1 MSRKVVT
8 HRGKTRYKYT
18 PVVPQSRSRLSRL
31 RLGTPRRLPF
41 RESPRRSRGRARGRV
56 SVSRSFIYIYTER
69 ERKQAHKRQTNR
81 FHACFSVQIRS
92 TFDIHFTEQTYA
104 HSRATFDRFRYTH
117 TQHTKDESSGT
128 IGRIWH
134 FLRHARAA
142 VFKPKV
148 RRRRRRRGRETSML
162 LCYTTNTFPTDH
174 MPTIFDNYSK
184 NVTMRDGRV
193 VNLGT
198 VGYGGARRVRG
209 LSTAE
214 LFRGGLLYRRVFL
227 VRSGEFSER
236 GAKVVERVARKRR
249 RRRLF

>member
-41 RESPRRSRGRARGRV
+41 RESPRLSRGRARGRV

-69 ERKQAHKRQTNR
+69 EKTSAHLGG
-81 FHACFSVQIRS
+81 FHACFSVQIGS
-92 TFDIHFTEQTYA
+92 TFD
-104 HSRATFDRFRYTH
+104 TFYGTNLHTLERRLIVSDTH

-148 RRRRRRRGRETSML
+148 RRRRRRRGRENLHAAL
-162 LCYTTNTFPTDH
+162 LHDEHVPDRSH
-174 MPTIFDNYSK
+174 AD
-184 NVTMRDGRV
+184 D
-193 VNLGT
+193 
-198 VGYGGARRVRG
+198 
-209 LSTAE
+209 
-214 LFRGGLLYRRVFL
+214 FR
-227 VRSGEFSER
+227 
-236 GAKVVERVARKRR
+236 
-249 RRRLF
+249 

>member
-41 RESPRRSRGRARGRV
+41 RESPRPSRGRARGRV

-69 ERKQAHKRQTNR
+69 ERKQAHIE
-81 FHACFSVQIRS
+81 VVS
-92 TFDIHFTEQTYA
+92 TRVFLSKFARLSTHFTEQTYA

-117 TQHTKDESSGT
+117 IQRTKDESSGT

-148 RRRRRRRGRETSML
+148 RRRRRRRGRENLHAAL
-162 LCYTTNTFPTDH
+162 LHDEHVPDRSH
-174 MPTIFDNYSK
+174 AD
-184 NVTMRDGRV
+184 D
-193 VNLGT
+193 
-198 VGYGGARRVRG
+198 
-209 LSTAE
+209 
-214 LFRGGLLYRRVFL
+214 FR
-227 VRSGEFSER
+227 
-236 GAKVVERVARKRR
+236 
-249 RRRLF
+249 